1 MYKRPLFH
9 LNEGDCIYVYSGGKL
24 EGRGRLEGQGRYV
37 CVVEDKN
44 ESFLCWRKHNGNE
57 VYTNL
62 NGISVE
68 TMNENTAYL
77 ENTRETCERGYV
89 QNQNISHM
97 YNQRDNDTY
106 PQEYNDYK
114 QNPSDTYDHSYN
126 NYEQNMDN
134 TYQPSYDNYNQ
145 NSSNMYDS
153 TYNPNP
159 NDREYNTY
167 DQDMEN
173 TYDQEYENHTPDNN
187 NYNQNTNDM
196 YNQEYN
202 TYDNQNNG
210 CTCKQC
216 YNQNYPK

>member
-1 MYKRPLFH
+1 MQKRQLLN

-24 EGRGRLEGQGRYV
+24 EGRERLEGQGRYV

-77 ENTRETCERGYV
+77 ENTRETCERDYVYDQGY
-89 QNQNISHM
+89 
-97 YNQRDNDTY
+97 NDTY
-106 PQEYNDYK
+106 PQYN
-114 QNPSDTYDHSYN
+114 QNADNTYDQSYN
-126 NYEQNMDN
+126 N
-134 TYQPSYDNYNQ
+134 
-145 NSSNMYDS
+145 
-153 TYNPNP
+153 
-159 NDREYNTY
+159 Y

-173 TYDQEYENHTPDNN
+173 TYQPSYNNGYDSSYNNTYEPKHDCNCNTEYNTYDQNMDNTNDQVHN
-187 NYNQNTNDM
+187 NYNQNYNNYNHYPNDM

-202 TYDNQNNG
+202 NDYNQNSG